1 MLSLSVLTACTSPT
15 GDTPPP
21 DAPTGTLLM
30 TAPNGDERGVYLVDV
45 SSGTV
50 TQIATQGS
58 PLRVTWAGGY
68 QTLDNSVVGNAGAS
82 NQFITKLFLTS
93 GAVDTLLELP
103 DSMWLGSYDLSPDGR
118 KLAIQTGGTG
128 GLRLWQVDLVSGS
141 WERWIDAASGL
152 DAVPLTG
159 LKWTPDAKYVYAL
172 TEVYPAGTSELIRLS
187 ATTDESEILSASTDI
202 SIVPWLDIA
211 SDGTRLAHGQ
221 GDARLVFRDPSG
233 KIIESLPTAGPTI
246 GRPVL
251 SPDGRFVA
259 FMTLGSE
266 ARSIEIMRL
275 SDGSRWPLHIQED
288 FELWPVDWF

>member
-1 MLSLSVLTACTSPT
+1 
-15 GDTPPP
+15 
-21 DAPTGTLLM
+21 
-30 TAPNGDERGVYLVDV
+30 
-45 SSGTV
+45 
-50 TQIATQGS
+50 
-58 PLRVTWAGGY
+58 
-68 QTLDNSVVGNAGAS
+68 
-82 NQFITKLFLTS
+82 
-93 GAVDTLLELP
+93 
-103 DSMWLGSYDLSPDGR
+103 MWLGSYDLSPDGR
-118 KLAIQTGGTG
+118 KLAIQTGGIG
-128 GLRLWQVDLVSGS
+128 GIRLWQVDLVSGN

-172 TEVYPAGTSELIRLS
+172 TEVYPAGTSELVRLS

-211 SDGTRLAHGQ
+211 SDGARLAHGQ

-275 SDGSRWPLHIQED
+275 SDGSRWPLQIQED